1 MKARTLADS
10 KAKSDTTVVT
20 FKPRVRKVFT
30 EDGDYIFKIM
40 SAKFNPRTEY
50 LSLSGIPTKVNKAG
64 EVIEFERI
72 TLFIPTEYRTEDE
85 TILIDELFT
94 ALDIE
99 IGKEVEVSF
108 FEGKTFEV
116 YISIRE
122 IVDEDGNIINI
133 FYNPESIRKPQ

>member
-10 KAKSDTTVVT
+10 KAKSNTTAVA
-20 FKPRVRKVFT
+20 FKPRVRKAFT

-40 SAKFNPRTEY
+40 SAKFNSKTEY
-50 LSLSGIPTKVNKAG
+50 LSLAGIPAKVNTAG
-64 EVIEFERI
+64 EVVEFERL

-108 FEGKTFEV
+108 FEGKTIET

-122 IVDEDGNIINI
+122 IVDEDGNVVNI